1 MVKSTVREDNDAV
14 ANMGN
19 KLENEKPLN
28 DVLVDQLPEKS
39 FTPKIE
45 KYLSLISEYCP
56 FLENYE
62 LSISTANT
70 FPHSSG
76 IASSASGFSALSM
89 FSPSFIGIIS
99 INVNLLSLEL
109 VCKYNLNYDIATIYF
124 KIFLAITSFWISV
137 VPSPMVQSFESL

>member
-1 MVKSTVREDNDAV
+1 MDLNSIINYKQKKHLEKRCFVFLK
-14 ANMGN
+14 
-19 KLENEKPLN
+19 KLCIYK
-28 DVLVDQLPEKS
+28 
-39 FTPKIE
+39 F
-45 KYLSLISEYCP
+45 
-56 FLENYE
+56 
-62 LSISTANT
+62 
-70 FPHSSG
+70 
-76 IASSASGFSALSM
+76 SASLRPWMYCAFWISALRFTEGFVNCLRVCNERFVPVRSNLRLKRFSALSM